1 MNSAE
6 ASWLHTLYITYAE
19 TLYRIACYRLQDANR
34 AQDLLHSVFL
44 AAAQKVPALQ
54 AHEKPLG
61 WLLRALNY
69 ELSHEFARQAKQTAQ
84 EQPLHPSPAGL
95 APTPP
100 PSLGLAEVLPVQ
112 LSPRDREILLL
123 FYAEGLSYQEIAQVL
138 DLDLGTVK
146 SRIARARLSLRK
158 ILLEDGNFFDSPAS
172 MEIER
177 HRKE

>member
-1 MNSAE
+1 MYVKQRGLFAREKGGRLLNSAE

-54 AHEKPLG
+54 A
-61 WLLRALNY
+61 
-69 ELSHEFARQAKQTAQ
+69 
-84 EQPLHPSPAGL
+84 LHPSPAGL

-123 FYAEGLSYQEIAQVL
+123 FYEEGLSYQEIAQR
-138 DLDLGTVK
+138 LGVPVSTCGTWL
-146 SRIARARLSLRK
+146 SRARKHCRAYLSH
-158 ILLEDGNFFDSPAS
+158 SPGFPD
-172 MEIER
+172 
-177 HRKE
+177 